1 MRSGALG
8 LGVSILLLSAATAQ
22 AQSEYGSELGSYIG
36 VSGFYALDTSSGDVD
51 DISDSSDGG
60 VAVRGGFRIGPA
72 LAIELQGDY
81 NNSWTDFDIWTL
93 TTNFRVYPLQMEAFG
108 GEVGRFQ
115 PYVIVGVGVIGG
127 SPDSDP
133 YQLNG
138 AFRMGGGV
146 NFYLTEKLAIDAGTE
161 WTVGTGYWSDASYM
175 KFGLGLQYNF

>member
-1 MRSGALG
+1 MRSGVLG
-8 LGVSILLLSAATAQ
+8 LAVSVLLLSAANAQ
-22 AQSEYGSELGSYIG
+22 AQSVYGSELGSYVG

-51 DISDSSDGG
+51 DIADTSDGG
-60 VAVRGGFRIGPA
+60 FSVRGGFRINPP

-81 NNSWTDFDIWTL
+81 NNSWTDFDLWTV

-108 GEVGRFQ
+108 AEVGRFQ
-115 PYVIVGVGVIGG
+115 PYVIVGAGVIGG
-127 SPDSDP
+127 DPDSDA

-138 AFRMGGGV
+138 AFRMGAGV
-146 NFYLTEKLAIDAGTE
+146 NFYLTDQLAIDAGTE